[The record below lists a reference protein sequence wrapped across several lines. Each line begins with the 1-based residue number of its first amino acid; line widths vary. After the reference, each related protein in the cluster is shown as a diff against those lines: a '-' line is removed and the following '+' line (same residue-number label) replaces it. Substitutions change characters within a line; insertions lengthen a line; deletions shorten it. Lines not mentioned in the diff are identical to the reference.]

1 MLLKQNNIHEN
12 SKEQFKKDF
21 FVHLVLQNMIE
32 IQKKNIQAIKN
43 SYLK

>member
-1 MLLKQNNIHEN
+1 MEIQ
-12 SKEQFKKDF
+12 QFKKDF

-43 SYLK
+43 SFNLKNKND